1 MVFDGK
7 VAIVTGGT
15 RGIGE
20 AITTM
25 LAQNGAI
32 VAAGYSRDVGA
43 AEEVKA
49 RLERDGA
56 RVTLHQGR
64 VDDPADC
71 ERVVAEALELHG
83 RVDFLVNNA
92 GITIDKTV
100 RKMTGDD
107 WQHVL
112 NVNLFGAFAMI
123 KAVLEHMIERGSGR
137 IVNISSVIGET
148 GNVGQANYA
157 ASKAGLYGMTKSLA
171 LEMAQRGIT
180 INCVAPGFIAT
191 QMVSAIPEPVLAKIV
206 EKIPQRRLGQPR
218 EVARVVCF
226 LLEDESSYITGAEY
240 PVNGGLDM

>member
-83 RVDFLVNNA
+83 RVDF
-92 GITIDKTV
+92 
-100 RKMTGDD
+100 
-107 WQHVL
+107 
-112 NVNLFGAFAMI
+112 
-123 KAVLEHMIERGSGR
+123 S
-137 IVNISSVIGET
+137 
-148 GNVGQANYA
+148 
-157 ASKAGLYGMTKSLA
+157 
-171 LEMAQRGIT
+171 
-180 INCVAPGFIAT
+180 
-191 QMVSAIPEPVLAKIV
+191 
-206 EKIPQRRLGQPR
+206 
-218 EVARVVCF
+218 
-226 LLEDESSYITGAEY
+226 
-240 PVNGGLDM
+240 

>member
-25 LAQNGAI
+25 LAERGAI
-32 VAAGYSRDVGA
+32 VAAGYSRDGGS
-43 AEEVKA
+43 AEELKK
-49 RLERDGA
+49 RLEAGGA
-56 RVTLHQGR
+56 RISLHQGR
-64 VDDPADC
+64 VDHPDDC
-71 ERVVAEALELHG
+71 ERVVSEALKLHG

-100 RKMTGDD
+100 RKMTNDD

-123 KAVLEHMIERGSGR
+123 KGVLEHMIERGSGR

-148 GNVGQANYA
+148 GSVGQANYA
-157 ASKAGLYGMTKSLA
+157 ASKAGLFGMTKSLA
-171 LEMAQRGIT
+171 LEMAQKGIT

-191 QMVSAIPEPVLAKIV
+191 QMVAAIPEAVLAKIV
-206 EKIPQRRLGQPR
+206 EKIPQRRLGSPR
-218 EVARVVCF
+218 DVARVVSF
-226 LLEDESSYITGAEY
+226 LLEDESSYITGAAY
-240 PVNGGLDM
+240 SVNGGLDM